1 MSNSTPTSTP
11 RAAGDAMTSSLPDA
25 DSRLAGRVQR
35 PRRTDPQR
43 KERILDA
50 AIDVLATHGVAGTT
64 HRLIAA
70 AADVPL
76 GSLTY
81 HFESLDDLRA
91 QAFTRL
97 SERVTASYEA
107 HFTEVS
113 SAEELVAAVVD
124 LVHGAVGADADEW
137 AVTYE
142 LYLAALRDPALRTV
156 TERWM
161 RASRSVLERFVD
173 PDTARALDALIEGLV
188 MHRMLSTAPSTRQQT
203 RLAVTRI
210 LGAGAP
216 SAELTPSRS
225 DD

>member
-1 MSNSTPTSTP
+1 MTRVASQVPD
-11 RAAGDAMTSSLPDA
+11 DAQPP
-25 DSRLAGRVQR
+25 GRIQR
-35 PRRTDPQR
+35 QRRTDPQR

-50 AIDVLATHGVAGTT
+50 AITVLAGYGVAGTT

-81 HFESLDDLRA
+81 HFASLDDLRT

-97 SERVTASYEA
+97 AERFTASYEA
-107 HFTEVS
+107 HFTDVS
-113 SAEELVAAVVD
+113 TPEQLVAAVVD
-124 LVHGAVGADADEW
+124 LIHGAVGADADEW

-173 PDTARALDALIEGLV
+173 PDTARALDALIEGLT
-188 MHRMLSTAPSTRQQT
+188 MHRMLSTAPSGRKQT
-203 RLAVTRI
+203 EVAVARI
-210 LGAGAP
+210 LAGAGAASAPVIP
-216 SAELTPSRS
+216 SPPAG
-225 DD
+225 

>member
-1 MSNSTPTSTP
+1 MASPAGQEP
-11 RAAGDAMTSSLPDA
+11 RPLK
-25 DSRLAGRVQR
+25 RLQR
-35 PRRTDPQR
+35 TRRTDPQR

-50 AIDVLATHGVAGTT
+50 AIAVLASHGVAATT

-81 HFESLDDLRA
+81 HFESLEDLRA

-107 HFTEVS
+107 HFTDVS
-113 SAEELVAAVVD
+113 SPEDLVAALVD

-173 PDTARALDALIEGLV
+173 PDTARALDALVEGLV
-188 MHRMLSTAPSTRQQT
+188 MHRMLSTAPSPRTQT
-203 RLAVTRI
+203 RMAVTRI
-210 LGAGAP
+210 LAGAG
-216 SAELTPSRS
+216 TPSETFRTSRS
-225 DD
+225 GD

>member
-1 MSNSTPTSTP
+1 MASPAGQEP
-11 RAAGDAMTSSLPDA
+11 RPLK
-25 DSRLAGRVQR
+25 RLQR
-35 PRRTDPQR
+35 TRRTDPQR

-50 AIDVLATHGVAGTT
+50 AIAVLASHGVAGAT

-81 HFESLDDLRA
+81 HFDSLDDLRA

-107 HFTEVS
+107 HFTNVS
-113 SAEELVAAVVD
+113 SPEDLVAALVD

-173 PDTARALDALIEGLV
+173 PDTARALDALVEGLV
-188 MHRMLSTAPSTRQQT
+188 MHRMLSTAPSPRTQT
-203 RLAVTRI
+203 RMAVTRI
-210 LGAGAP
+210 LAGAGAP
-216 SAELTPSRS
+216 SEAFGPSRS
-225 DD
+225 GD

>member
-1 MSNSTPTSTP
+1 MTSTLP
-11 RAAGDAMTSSLPDA
+11 RDPRPSV
-25 DSRLAGRVQR
+25 RVHR
-35 PRRTDPQR
+35 SRRTDPQR
-43 KERILDA
+43 KQRILDA

-81 HFESLDDLRA
+81 HFESLEDLRA

-97 SERVTASYEA
+97 SERLTVSYEA
-107 HFTEVS
+107 HFTELCTT
-113 SAEELVAAVVD
+113 EDLVAALVD

-142 LYLAALRDPALRTV
+142 LYLAALRDPALRNV

-173 PDTARALDALIEGLV
+173 PDTARALDALIEGLI
-188 MHRMLSTAPSTRQQT
+188 MHRMLSTAPSTRRQT

-210 LGAGAP
+210 LAEAGAP
-216 SAELTPSRS
+216 STRS
-225 DD
+225 PRPARTADPRR